1 MTQWLRQSTAVTVKL
16 GPFLDKTDGVTL
28 ESGISS
34 SDMNTNL
41 KLSKAFG
48 AFAARNGTPGATSYD
63 TQGYYAVPLNTTDTG
78 TLGTLE
84 ISVSDPATHLHVWD
98 KYTVLSA
105 VVYDALVAGTDN
117 LQVDL
122 TQILG
127 GTITET
133 TPGNIR
139 AAWQKMWDVDA
150 PTATAEGLS
159 GDSSWITTIASIY
172 SLLQTVAASVATLL
186 SRMLTGIYATSRVD
200 PISGNINQ
208 IVVGDSYNNA
218 KGTAFEWTSD
228 SWADYDIDSVNATI
242 TFYCR
247 AKEGGDILFTAT
259 CTAPAANRLRLELD
273 DTDTRKLSPVVNRA
287 LVFQIKVAWSDAVTS
302 SPLTLVDG
310 IILRVI
316 PNRST

>member
-1 MTQWLRQSTAVTVKL
+1 MPYV
-16 GPFLDKTDGVTL
+16 GD
-28 ESGISS
+28 
-34 SDMNTNL
+34 
-41 KLSKAFG
+41 
-48 AFAARNGTPGATSYD
+48 
-63 TQGYYAVPLNTTDTG
+63 
-78 TLGTLE
+78 
-84 ISVSDPATHLHVWD
+84 
-98 KYTVLSA
+98 VLSA
-105 VVYDALVAGTDN
+105 PFTPFAADGTIATGLDPADFDVVCQAPDGEFIVNVIVEEIESGAAAVAGN
-117 LQVDL
+117 WRAYKAA
-122 TQILG
+122 
-127 GTITET
+127 T
-133 TPGNIR
+133 TYAQAGEYFFNIIYSGSP
-139 AAWQKMWDVDA
+139 ALIQNEIPVY
-150 PTATAEGLS
+150 ATS
-159 GDSSWITTIASIY
+159 IDSSWIATIASIY

-228 SWADYDIDSVNATI
+228 SWADYDIDSVNATL

-310 IILRVI
+310 VILRVI